1 MKVKFYSISEEREK
15 DFLELKKDFL
25 ELKRKSEELKEELDY
40 KLIKYADYQERIVK
54 YNTNIIKLKN
64 KISDSKNY
72 INKIK
77 NKNILKKFSIKHN
90 RLIPNDY
97 DKLINIKSIIIN
109 KKELSTMKENYRIM
123 TIKFMDDIE
132 NKLSQVIKY
141 FRIRRISNTH
151 GTIYDIEFPF
161 DGEFINEETKNT
173 FIQYA
178 ITIIKIISNYIKSYV
193 LYNKLK
199 ELYCITHTNF
209 TLNDVYDLLQILFKD
224 KNKINDKDNKN
235 KNILELITMFR
246 ILPSIYGAYNNEDLL
261 YTNL

>member
-1 MKVKFYSISEEREK
+1 
-15 DFLELKKDFL
+15 
-25 ELKRKSEELKEELDY
+25 
-40 KLIKYADYQERIVK
+40 
-54 YNTNIIKLKN
+54 
-64 KISDSKNY
+64 
-72 INKIK
+72 
-77 NKNILKKFSIKHN
+77 
-90 RLIPNDY
+90 
-97 DKLINIKSIIIN
+97 
-109 KKELSTMKENYRIM
+109 MKENYRIM

-224 KNKINDKDNKN
+224 NDKKCKNK
-235 KNILELITMFR
+235 LELMTMFH
-246 ILPSIYGAYNNEDLL
+246 ILPSIYATYNNEDLL
-261 YTNL
+261 SYK